1 MILSS
6 PNPAIES
13 DCNNYLLSIHYVAGT
28 SAQYLTHGKGL
39 VQEASG
45 ENLAGKRSN
54 YKNKL

>member
-39 VQEASG
+39 VQASG
-45 ENLAGKRSN
+45 GNLAGKRSN
-54 YKNKL
+54 YL